1 MYQGADRGLRY
12 LRPTPIQVVFV
23 CADPARLAQFWAT
36 ALGYKL
42 QNPPEGYTSWPEFLA
57 AQGVPE
63 DEWNAVSAVVDPDG
77 PGPRIYF
84 QRVPEVK
91 TVKNRLHLD
100 LNVGG
105 GQGTPFEERRRR
117 VDAEVERLLAAGA
130 TRLGAIGDDGEYFVA
145 MRDPEDNEFD
155 IQ

>member
-1 MYQGADRGLRY
+1 MTDQRGTGVARDVQI
-12 LRPTPIQVVFV
+12 TFD
-23 CADPARLAQFWAT
+23 CADPARLSRFWAT

-42 QNPPEGYTSWPEFLA
+42 QNPPEGYTSWPELLA

-63 DEWNAVSAVVDPDG
+63 EKWNAVSAILDPNG
-77 PGPRIYF
+77 RGPRIYF
-84 QRVPEVK
+84 QRVPEPK

-105 GQGTPFEERRRR
+105 GQRTPLEERRRR
-117 VDAEVERLLAAGA
+117 VDAEAERLVAAGA
-130 TRLGAIGDDGEYFVA
+130 TRLGAIDEDGEYFVA